1 MSTGWGW
8 PPAAGTR
15 PKHWAVAAQPWPCV
29 CPQLHPQPP
38 VPETAIE
45 PARVLAAQSTPFL
58 SWGSERSLQEEWPL
72 RVPITQDTPI
82 PAGMMRAPCVLSA
95 PGVWSPVLRTHG
107 IPPERGCS
115 ETHGAVQGAEEQS
128 VTVWTHRFC
137 SAIVGHGQ
145 GVTEVTKGC
154 QGQRRGSEPLQW
166 WVSPGAA
173 CAAGSAQVRN
183 LAAWLCL
190 WASAG

>member
-1 MSTGWGW
+1 MSTGWGR

-29 CPQLHPQPP
+29 CPHLHPQPP
-38 VPETAIE
+38 RRDSRRSSSGACSPVH
-45 PARVLAAQSTPFL
+45 AAPF
-58 SWGSERSLQEEWPL
+58 WGLRAKPSEEWSL

-82 PAGMMRAPCVLSA
+82 SAGMMRAPRVLSA

-128 VTVWTHRFC
+128 VTVRTHRFC
-137 SAIVGHGQ
+137 SAVVGHGQ
-145 GVTEVTKGC
+145 GVTEVTTGC
-154 QGQRRGSEPLQW
+154 QGQRKGSEPLQW

-173 CAAGSAQVRN
+173 RAAGSAQVRN
-183 LAAWLCL
+183 MAAWLCL

>member
-1 MSTGWGW
+1 MG
-8 PPAAGTR
+8 AAPSSRNTAQALGCGGS
-15 PKHWAVAAQPWPCV
+15 AVAV
-29 CPQLHPQPP
+29 CLSPPPPSASSQRQPP
-38 VPETAIE
+38 KQLGCLQPSPRCSFLGAPGEAFRRVVSACSPHTEHSRRCWDAAC
-45 PARVLAAQSTPFL
+45 PACPVS
-58 SWGSERSLQEEWPL
+58 
-72 RVPITQDTPI
+72 
-82 PAGMMRAPCVLSA
+82 

-128 VTVWTHRFC
+128 VTVRTHRFC
-137 SAIVGHGQ
+137 SAVVGHGQ
-145 GVTEVTKGC
+145 GVTEVTTGC
-154 QGQRRGSEPLQW
+154 QGQRKGSEPLQW

-173 CAAGSAQVRN
+173 RAAGSAQVRN